1 MELKAAIESRLDRD
15 NSSRIQSGFSVNRK
29 ENIFMLIYIDTP
41 AKFFIITFFLFC
53 VSNANAEVYKWTDE
67 NGKVVYGDKPR
78 SSDADKIKIKS
89 APVQDP
95 VVQGRNERQNKLL
108 NVMQQERDERNVLKK
123 EEKGKKEEQMKIC
136 AEARKELQEIK
147 DASFL
152 YRPTDDPN
160 NPEIITDEERKAEE
174 LKYKKYIKKYC

>member
-1 MELKAAIESRLDRD
+1 M
-15 NSSRIQSGFSVNRK
+15 V
-29 ENIFMLIYIDTP
+29 IYRDTP
-41 AKFFIITFFLFC
+41 GKYFIIIFFLFC
-53 VSNANAEVYKWTDE
+53 VSNANSEVYKRIDE
-67 NGKVVYGDKPR
+67 NGKIVYGDKPT

-95 VVQGRNERQNKLL
+95 VVQGRNEKQNKLL

-136 AEARKELQEIK
+136 AEARKALQEIK

-152 YRPTDDPN
+152 YRPTNDPN
-160 NPEIITDEERKAEE
+160 NPVIITDEERKAEKLNYE
-174 LKYKKYIKKYC
+174 KYIKKNC